1 MLKNFRNKF
10 SHYKDGLKSLLFVH
24 KIDKIAIPLNVLQ
37 SIISGVTPYIELILW
52 TMVIDTIVLKDIDKI
67 VKLLIIM
74 VVAKFI
80 FGIIIDFLDKINNYK
95 SKNIQQ
101 KMIVLISSKAME
113 IDYSVLE
120 NPQTL
125 QQITDAEYTM
135 EHTGGIVAFISY
147 YRELAKNIFTILIS
161 FALILELCLS
171 SASSS
176 IFAINI
182 LASKTV
188 SIAAIIIITVL
199 NFRFNNYVAKKSKR
213 HSSELFNENRRVER
227 QLNYYTNN
235 VYLKYPFGKDIRIF
249 AMKDMINTSYSK
261 YIEDAKSFFGKHYY
275 TSNKNKESWN
285 ILSSSIYTLIT
296 YILVVIKALAKSITI
311 GGMVKYVNAISMF
324 NASIVKI
331 IDLNQ
336 LIKLQ
341 TEYIRVFNDFLDVEN
356 VQKSGKL
363 DIRRSEEKKYVI
375 EFHDVS
381 FKYPH
386 NDEYVLR
393 NVSCRI
399 DFGKKLAIVGKN
411 GAGKT
416 TFIKLLIRLYEAT
429 EGFIS
434 LNGVDIRDY
443 NYEEYKMLFSI
454 VFQDFKLLALSI
466 KENVAIGKYADEDKI
481 LEALKLSG
489 VEERIKSLPENID
502 TNIYKYDANGVE
514 FSGGELQKIAIA
526 RAIYKDSPFV
536 ILDEP
541 TSALDPISEY
551 ETYSKFKEITENKTS
566 IYISHRMGSCRFCE
580 DILVLDKG
588 FIIQRGNH
596 EELLEDSNNVY
607 AELYTK
613 QAENYK
619 I

>member
-10 SHYKDGLKSLLFVH
+10 SHYKEGLKSLLFVH
-24 KIDKIAIPLNVLQ
+24 KIDKTAIPLNVFQ
-37 SIISGVTPYIELILW
+37 SIISGITPYIELILW

-147 YRELAKNIFTILIS
+147 YRELAKNIFTIFIS
-161 FALILELCLS
+161 FSLILELCLS

-188 SIAAIIIITVL
+188 SITTIIIITLL

-213 HSSELFNENRRVER
+213 HSSELFNENRRIER

-249 AMKDMINTSYSK
+249 AMKDMINSSYSK

-275 TSNKNKESWN
+275 TSNKNKESLN
-285 ILSSSIYTLIT
+285 IFSSSIYTLIT

-363 DIRRSEEKKYVI
+363 DIRRNEEKKYVI

-381 FKYPH
+381 FKYPN

-393 NVSCRI
+393 NVSCRM

-416 TFIKLLIRLYEAT
+416 TFIKLLIRLYEPT

-434 LNGVDIRDY
+434 LNGVDIREY

-466 KENVAIGKYADEDKI
+466 KENVAISKCANEDKI

-502 TNIYKYDANGVE
+502 TNIYKYDDNGVE

>member
-1 MLKNFRNKF
+1 
-10 SHYKDGLKSLLFVH
+10 
-24 KIDKIAIPLNVLQ
+24 
-37 SIISGVTPYIELILW
+37 
-52 TMVIDTIVLKDIDKI
+52 
-67 VKLLIIM
+67 
-74 VVAKFI
+74 
-80 FGIIIDFLDKINNYK
+80 
-95 SKNIQQ
+95 
-101 KMIVLISSKAME
+101 
-113 IDYSVLE
+113 
-120 NPQTL
+120 
-125 QQITDAEYTM
+125 
-135 EHTGGIVAFISY
+135 
-147 YRELAKNIFTILIS
+147 
-161 FALILELCLS
+161 
-171 SASSS
+171 
-176 IFAINI
+176 
-182 LASKTV
+182 V

-514 FSGGELQKIAIA
+514 FSGGELQKIAIS

>member
-514 FSGGELQKIAIA
+514 FSGGELQKIAIS